1 MKEQVHFYLGEET
14 HIVIEDYSK
23 LTDSVFFDQYR
34 TALAIIDRELLPLKK
49 KVLDVSFEATAERSS
64 FIPDNI
70 SNNIIGFMG
79 GRGSGKTSCMASL
92 TKMLQGGN
100 AQKDNP
106 YHNIGNT
113 SFAAL
118 DIINPSFF
126 DEKANIL
133 EIVIGKLFKEFKD
146 SLENRNNSISVEK
159 RTALFSEFQNV
170 HTSLLNID
178 REKDLISDDDVESLK
193 NLSSAVD
200 LQWQLQSLVYT
211 YLRYVGKD
219 VLLVLI
225 DDMDLHTSRGY
236 VMLEK
241 IRKYLILNNVIILV
255 SMKLDQMESIVQLE
269 LSKEYDPLIQNQLSN
284 RESIVDQSSQYLGKL
299 IPQSHR
305 IVMPL
310 AEEMMDAQ
318 LKLYQEDS
326 NGLINYQGKRW
337 SEIENMDYLKGTVKY
352 VVTKM
357 IFAKTRYLFYH
368 RQGYISPI
376 VPRSLRDLRHL
387 IKMLYD
393 MPEYEKG
400 GKTEYN
406 KEQFKQ
412 YFYTVWAEN
421 NLDKTGVK
429 LFNTLLAVDDV
440 SIFNKTVVSFLQE
453 YFRDI
458 IPEEEIN
465 LQTDQALKIFELQ
478 QIFHDQN
485 VAYNISIADVLSVV
499 SFLKKRITYFYDIRL
514 LFAIETLYSI
524 KLYEYYDLRTEP
536 RYKVVGNMDKLDY
549 SIRIKNPLDAKSN
562 YTKLVGGAFIN
573 TRFHRLMTPEK
584 LAKDKKMRKQDDIRR
599 SIIRVKLDLLLRE
612 YFSVNEEEREHRNW
626 SKQIAF
632 EELQCIEL
640 FALLISRKKFN
651 TKDGSIFDSTYRK
664 NQEIVYFDTAIS
676 NKRQSLTGVQIR
688 PYHPNQTLYM
698 DVASILF
705 NITDIQSAYDKI
717 DYRLYPLVNHN
728 PNSLLNT
735 IRKRMADK
743 DGFVGIDGHNL
754 SEENEMGLYHLEN
767 YEGEYVRL
775 KDDRYY
781 EVNKID
787 NRVLSWVSLRNCE
800 IIEDL
805 TNYMVNSANSETTK
819 ISQVLN
825 TLCQYEIKTYDKF
838 ENGSER
844 EAYTIKFDYLSDCKN
859 TVDKF
864 DGWVNRFRIDVQRD
878 VQQNKDTQAL
888 MEEINV
894 AVQSIVA
901 CSKVEKGSYI
911 TQESLKHAILDSDV
925 PLLDN
930 LTINREELWRL
941 IDQERR
947 SRSRFSQSSLE
958 EYLKNLIPKYIKSDT
973 ED

>member
-1 MKEQVHFYLGEET
+1 
-14 HIVIEDYSK
+14 
-23 LTDSVFFDQYR
+23 
-34 TALAIIDRELLPLKK
+34 
-49 KVLDVSFEATAERSS
+49 
-64 FIPDNI
+64 
-70 SNNIIGFMG
+70 MG

-337 SEIENMDYLKGTVKY
+337 SEIENMDYLKGSIKY

-368 RQGYISPI
+368 RQGHISPI

-406 KEQFKQ
+406 KEQFRQ
-412 YFYTVWAEN
+412 YFYTV
-421 NLDKTGVK
+421 L
-429 LFNTLLAVDDV
+429 
-440 SIFNKTVVSFLQE
+440 
-453 YFRDI
+453 
-458 IPEEEIN
+458 
-465 LQTDQALKIFELQ
+465 
-478 QIFHDQN
+478 
-485 VAYNISIADVLSVV
+485 
-499 SFLKKRITYFYDIRL
+499 
-514 LFAIETLYSI
+514 
-524 KLYEYYDLRTEP
+524 
-536 RYKVVGNMDKLDY
+536 
-549 SIRIKNPLDAKSN
+549 
-562 YTKLVGGAFIN
+562 
-573 TRFHRLMTPEK
+573 
-584 LAKDKKMRKQDDIRR
+584 
-599 SIIRVKLDLLLRE
+599 
-612 YFSVNEEEREHRNW
+612 
-626 SKQIAF
+626 
-632 EELQCIEL
+632 
-640 FALLISRKKFN
+640 
-651 TKDGSIFDSTYRK
+651 
-664 NQEIVYFDTAIS
+664 
-676 NKRQSLTGVQIR
+676 
-688 PYHPNQTLYM
+688 
-698 DVASILF
+698 
-705 NITDIQSAYDKI
+705 
-717 DYRLYPLVNHN
+717 
-728 PNSLLNT
+728 
-735 IRKRMADK
+735 
-743 DGFVGIDGHNL
+743 
-754 SEENEMGLYHLEN
+754 
-767 YEGEYVRL
+767 
-775 KDDRYY
+775 
-781 EVNKID
+781 
-787 NRVLSWVSLRNCE
+787 
-800 IIEDL
+800 
-805 TNYMVNSANSETTK
+805 
-819 ISQVLN
+819 
-825 TLCQYEIKTYDKF
+825 
-838 ENGSER
+838 
-844 EAYTIKFDYLSDCKN
+844 
-859 TVDKF
+859 
-864 DGWVNRFRIDVQRD
+864 
-878 VQQNKDTQAL
+878 
-888 MEEINV
+888 
-894 AVQSIVA
+894 
-901 CSKVEKGSYI
+901 
-911 TQESLKHAILDSDV
+911 
-925 PLLDN
+925 
-930 LTINREELWRL
+930 
-941 IDQERR
+941 
-947 SRSRFSQSSLE
+947 
-958 EYLKNLIPKYIKSDT
+958 
-973 ED
+973 